1 MQLAALATRPGM
13 TFAELERTLCREG
26 GVYSYLG
33 TRDLREVLARI
44 EAGDAQAAHV
54 LEALLYQ
61 TVKEAGAL
69 AAVLEGRVDAVLLT
83 GGMVHS
89 SYVAD
94 SLVRRLQWIAP
105 VHVYPGEDEL
115 RALAEGALRV
125 LQGAEGALDYPGAAS
140 AAVASS

>member
-1 MQLAALATRPGM
+1 ML
-13 TFAELERTLCREG
+13 FCEG

-33 TRDLREVLARI
+33 TRDLREVIARI
-44 EAGDAQAAHV
+44 EAGDEQASLV
-54 LEALLYQ
+54 LDALLYQ
-61 TVKEAGAL
+61 TAKEAGAM

-89 SYVAD
+89 PYVAQT
-94 SLVRRLQWIAP
+94 LAQRLSWIAS

-125 LQGAEGALDYPGAAS
+125 LCGEEAALAYAAPPADAGPS
-140 AAVASS
+140 GPTRT